1 MGQKIVNNAR
11 ALLAASVA
19 TTDTSLTVQSA
30 DADTFPVGNTTDW
43 TNPVDWFKATLQDSS
58 GNIEIVHVGVRASGS
73 AILSNLV
80 RAQDGTSAL
89 NFTAGSVVELRLTAA
104 DVQDAIDGTFPT
116 VTADKIINDTVVG
129 RTIPVG
135 GIVMWSG
142 SILSI
147 PAGWALCDGT
157 NGTPNLRDKFIMG
170 AGSAYSP
177 GAQGGSADATLVAH
191 THTFSATTGTES
203 ADHTHTGYTDVQGAH
218 AHNYTAP
225 GASSLDDRNGSNSY
239 PMDPVTRSTDTQGA
253 HQHNVQTYGNSVAHT
268 HNVAGTADSAGASPT
283 GANLPPFFAL
293 AYIMALGY

>member
-1 MGQKIVNNAR
+1 
-11 ALLAASVA
+11 
-19 TTDTSLTVQSA
+19 
-30 DADTFPVGNTTDW
+30 
-43 TNPVDWFKATLQDSS
+43 
-58 GNIEIVHVGVRASGS
+58 
-73 AILSNLV
+73 
-80 RAQDGTSAL
+80 
-89 NFTAGSVVELRLTAA
+89 VELRLTAA